1 MNPDNIGRFGSM
13 KERIAAGVATL
24 AQELQAAHMYGKQ
37 QEISDITFLLAHAE
51 KPPAWQ
57 SDEYRATLKA
67 ARNRQGQRRFHRK
80 QVIAADQ
87 CLLAPGMTVAAPDGR
102 PVVVERSER
111 CKSRDG
117 VPKIKVWGHFEDGSA
132 VSFSALPAR
141 LLEGMGAGTAE
152 GPKVSQRGN
161 GEAWEALD
169 KVYGAAWDF
178 LDVLDRESGHE
189 ARLLAQSIFECVLE
203 SLPEREGRS
212 GDCANS

>member
-87 CLLAPGMTVAAPDGR
+87 CLIAPGMTVRAPDGR
-102 PVVVERSER
+102 PVTVERSER
-111 CKSRDG
+111 SKSRDG
-117 VPKIKVWGHFEDGSA
+117 VPKIKVWGHFVDDGSA

-141 LLEGMGAGTAE
+141 LLEGMGAGTGDA
-152 GPKVSQRGN
+152 PKASQRGN

-169 KVYGAAWDF
+169 TVYGAAWDF
-178 LDVLDRESGHE
+178 LDVLDAGESRE
-189 ARLLAQSIFECVLE
+189 ARLLAQSIFEGVLE
-203 SLPEREGRS
+203 SLPVR
-212 GDCANS
+212 